1 MGWFGHGIYDGD
13 ETQTCHYDF
22 IKKLGIEDNNDIIF
36 DMLTLK
42 GTIIPE
48 NKRYLL
54 RKNYKKVFDKLSKY
68 KFIPGRSGCIV
79 EDKAIEIQMFG
90 ALFIDNGVKMPAQ
103 VKKKVVEA
111 TKFLLGDH
119 ASEFDV
125 PGTRRRIL
133 RNFIE
138 KVKKL

>member
-22 IKKLGIEDNNDIIF
+22 IKKLGIEKDNNVIY
-36 DMLTLK
+36 DMLQIK
-42 GTIIPE
+42 KTIIPE

-68 KFIPGRSGCIV
+68 KFVPGRSGCIV